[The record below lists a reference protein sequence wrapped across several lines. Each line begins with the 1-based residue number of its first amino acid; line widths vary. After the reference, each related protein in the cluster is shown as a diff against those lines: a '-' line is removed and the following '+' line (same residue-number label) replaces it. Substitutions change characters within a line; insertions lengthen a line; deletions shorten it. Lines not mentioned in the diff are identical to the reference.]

1 MDIDLSTL
9 YPSSMTPDTLAFS
22 IGQTVYLTIAP
33 DETGMVTGI
42 VFRPNG
48 HQYAVSWASS
58 MEETI
63 HYELELSAE
72 PVFGPKA
79 KVKGKG

>member
-1 MDIDLSTL
+1 M
-9 YPSSMTPDTLAFS
+9 PSDALTFS

-33 DETGMVTGI
+33 EETGMVTGI

-63 HYELELSAE
+63 HYEMELTAE
-72 PVFGPKA
+72 PAFIPK
-79 KVKGKG
+79 KSGGKG